1 MSKIEYR
8 IKEYLDTETNCGV
21 CGVTKQ
27 YRPQR
32 NNNSF
37 FDRLIGGGWYNLT
50 EYPHSSLDKAKQVI
64 ENDKLKNKI
73 KQNKSVKYINVD

>member
-1 MSKIEYR
+1 MLLNVGAATNL
-8 IKEYLDTETNCGV
+8 LDS
-21 CGVTKQ
+21 
-27 YRPQR
+27 
-32 NNNSF
+32 NNNILEGGAGRDDLRGGNGV
-37 FDRLIGGGWYNLT
+37 DRLIGGGWYNLT